1 MRKPLLALS
10 AVAVSAL
17 VLAGCSTGGDA
28 AGDAAPRRRVAARVG
43 GGGGRRRRHPRL
55 PLMSR
60 RRRHL
65 RCHKSIGGL

>member
-28 AGDAAPRRRVAARVG
+28 AGDVYYASKG
-43 GGGGRRRRHPRL
+43 TDGF
-55 PLMSR
+55 S
-60 RRRHL
+60 
-65 RCHKSIGGL
+65 